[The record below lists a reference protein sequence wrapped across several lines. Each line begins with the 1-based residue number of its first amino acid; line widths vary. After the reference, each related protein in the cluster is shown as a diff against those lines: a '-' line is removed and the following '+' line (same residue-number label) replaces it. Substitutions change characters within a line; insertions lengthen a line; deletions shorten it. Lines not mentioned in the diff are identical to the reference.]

1 MGVLSYTTLDGV
13 AGIAGVAACASAGA
27 NNVAP
32 VIPASA
38 NVSNSL
44 FTGFPPWEIDA
55 AGSRPRSGLGA
66 SHGLSVWRTPE
77 WGGSRQ
83 RIGDERDG
91 PLALGLK
98 TYVAMM

>member
-1 MGVLSYTTLDGV
+1 MGVLSYTTPD
-13 AGIAGVAACASAGA
+13 GIAGVAACASAAA

-44 FTGFPPWEIDA
+44 FTGSLLGNRRGREPASIGTRRE
-55 AGSRPRSGLGA
+55 PRSFCA
-66 SHGLSVWRTPE
+66 VNPPE
-77 WGGSRQ
+77 WGGSSQ

-98 TYVAMM
+98 TYLAMT